1 MTEKWKIALKEFLKK
16 YEEDDDVIGAVLCG
30 SYANETYN
38 ENSDIDVYLILKDG
52 TNYSVR
58 GNTESNSY
66 LIEYFMNTKDGI
78 KEFMAKEFNNGK
90 HSTTTM
96 FAYGKIIYDLNG
108 TVKELQDLALDYL
121 DRPFKNITTKK
132 LDENNY
138 HVWDLLDE
146 LKTSLK
152 EESLHFNKIHYILL
166 NDMYNINAEY
176 EGVPKL
182 PQTKVYKILTNEK
195 YRKKSHIFELP
206 EEEFIKLYIKC
217 YEDNKPDIMYK
228 NISKLIDYY
237 YEKQGGFNI
246 RTFELKTERN
256 DY

>member
-16 YEEDDDVIGAVLCG
+16 YEEDDDGIGAVLCG

-138 HVWDLLDE
+138 QVCDLLDE
-146 LKTSLK
+146 LNDNTNLK
-152 EESLHFNKIHYILL
+152 NNVPYIDIVNLQSI
-166 NDMYNINAEY
+166 IN
-176 EGVPKL
+176 VL
-182 PQTKVYKILTNEK
+182 
-195 YRKKSHIFELP
+195 
-206 EEEFIKLYIKC
+206 
-217 YEDNKPDIMYK
+217 
-228 NISKLIDYY
+228 
-237 YEKQGGFNI
+237 EKQLDRQKDNN
-246 RTFELKTERN
+246 LKM
-256 DY
+256 